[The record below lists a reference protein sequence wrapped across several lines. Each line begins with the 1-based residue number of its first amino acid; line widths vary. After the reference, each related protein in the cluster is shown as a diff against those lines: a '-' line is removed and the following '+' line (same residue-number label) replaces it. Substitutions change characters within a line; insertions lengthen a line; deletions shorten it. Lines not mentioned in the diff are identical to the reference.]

1 MDATHPD
8 EVAAGEQAEED
19 GDGKGGQE
27 EERKDPMERRAEEGT
42 HCGGEE
48 KGEGK
53 EDGGDEVE
61 PDFKLV
67 GHGGRVGDAN
77 SEAEEEADEDPLEE
91 EGDVGFGVE
100 EKEEGHEKDG

>member
-1 MDATHPD
+1 M
-8 EVAAGEQAEED
+8 
-19 GDGKGGQE
+19 GKVVRRRSERIQWSG
-27 EERKDPMERRAEEGT
+27 ERKKEPT
-42 HCGGEE
+42 V
-48 KGEGK
+48 K

-77 SEAEEEADEDPLEE
+77 LEAEEEADEDPLEE